1 MTAQNE
7 TVMIR
12 LDHVSKHYRIY
23 HRQSDRLRE
32 LFVRRKLHE
41 EKLAVQD
48 ISLNLAA
55 GQVLGVIGRNG
66 AGKSTLLKLVMGV
79 VLPDQG
85 SVSLNGRVTGLLELG
100 TGFNPEL
107 PGYEN
112 IAFNAA
118 LLGMTPAEVADQR
131 QAIIDFSELGD
142 VIHHPVRT
150 YSSGMTMRLAFS
162 IAIHARPACFVV
174 DEALS
179 VGDAHFQQKCMN
191 RIKQFRASGGA
202 ILFVSHD
209 MNAVKVLCDQVL
221 VLEQGRAVFTGS
233 PDDAVNFYYRLMAD
247 METDAMSLAAPLP
260 PAPAAGTDALAN
272 NSYGTG
278 EVRILGA
285 RVVGQL
291 SGSEIL
297 TSGEVADF
305 DFDLAADTAMN
316 SVTLGIMIRDR
327 LGQDIYG
334 TNTYFLGRPLSF
346 EAGERASFAIRMAM
360 NLGPGLYT
368 VTAALHDKDNHVSK
382 CYHWCDNLLQ
392 FQVAGYSGPHFD
404 GLCRLEPSLHRLAG
418 SAR

>member
-1 MTAQNE
+1 
-7 TVMIR
+7 
-12 LDHVSKHYRIY
+12 
-23 HRQSDRLRE
+23 
-32 LFVRRKLHE
+32 
-41 EKLAVQD
+41 
-48 ISLNLAA
+48 
-55 GQVLGVIGRNG
+55 
-66 AGKSTLLKLVMGV
+66 
-79 VLPDQG
+79 
-85 SVSLNGRVTGLLELG
+85 
-100 TGFNPEL
+100 
-107 PGYEN
+107 
-112 IAFNAA
+112 
-118 LLGMTPAEVADQR
+118 
-131 QAIIDFSELGD
+131 
-142 VIHHPVRT
+142 T

>member
-48 ISLNLAA
+48 ISLKLAA

-131 QAIIDFSELGD
+131 QAIIDFSELG
-142 VIHHPVRT
+142 
-150 YSSGMTMRLAFS
+150 
-162 IAIHARPACFVV
+162 
-174 DEALS
+174 
-179 VGDAHFQQKCMN
+179 
-191 RIKQFRASGGA
+191 
-202 ILFVSHD
+202 
-209 MNAVKVLCDQVL
+209 
-221 VLEQGRAVFTGS
+221 
-233 PDDAVNFYYRLMAD
+233 
-247 METDAMSLAAPLP
+247 
-260 PAPAAGTDALAN
+260 
-272 NSYGTG
+272 
-278 EVRILGA
+278 
-285 RVVGQL
+285 
-291 SGSEIL
+291 
-297 TSGEVADF
+297 
-305 DFDLAADTAMN
+305 
-316 SVTLGIMIRDR
+316 
-327 LGQDIYG
+327 
-334 TNTYFLGRPLSF
+334 
-346 EAGERASFAIRMAM
+346 
-360 NLGPGLYT
+360 
-368 VTAALHDKDNHVSK
+368 
-382 CYHWCDNLLQ
+382 
-392 FQVAGYSGPHFD
+392 
-404 GLCRLEPSLHRLAG
+404 
-418 SAR
+418 